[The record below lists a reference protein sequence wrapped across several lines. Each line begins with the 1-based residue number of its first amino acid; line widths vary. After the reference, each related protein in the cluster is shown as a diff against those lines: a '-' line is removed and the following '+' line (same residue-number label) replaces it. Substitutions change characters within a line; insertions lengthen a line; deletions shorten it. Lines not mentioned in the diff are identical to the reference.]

1 MANTRNN
8 VDKEVEFSE
17 ELISSLVAT
26 IRNITYNEIKK
37 YTSSLNIEVY
47 RDMKVLKINEVK
59 NSSNEIIKYTY
70 DVIDNELGDTYED
83 IESKGSDIYV
93 VGDIVRVYISNI
105 IYIGFKV

>member
-8 VDKEVEFSE
+8 MDKEVEFSE
-17 ELISSLVAT
+17 ELISSLVTT

>member
-8 VDKEVEFSE
+8 MDKEIEFSE
-17 ELISSLVAT
+17 ELISSLVTT

-37 YTSSLNIEVY
+37 YTSSLNVELY
-47 RDMKVLKINEVK
+47 RDMKVSKINEVK
-59 NSSNEIIKYTY
+59 NSSNELIKYTY

-83 IESKGSDIYV
+83 IESKGSDIYA

>member
-8 VDKEVEFSE
+8 MDKEVEFSE
-17 ELISSLVAT
+17 ELISSLVTT

-83 IESKGSDIYV
+83 IESKGSDIYA